1 MTYRV
6 VAVDPRWKDA
16 GRQQFLTDHLAEG
29 YELVVPKD
37 FEMAAMRKELETAS
51 ALVTGLGDITA
62 ETMEAA
68 PNLRVVGKAGTGV
81 DSIDVATATA
91 MKIPVAHA
99 PGWMRAT
106 PVAEHALTLMIM
118 LSRKPWLWRGKK
130 RPPLHIQMSGA
141 SAGIVGLGNIGQRIA
156 ARCAAFDMNV
166 LAYTRTRGKFKPEG
180 FSVEETGTLEELLAR
195 ADYVILSLP
204 LNGETRGLIGAKEFA
219 LMKPSAFLINVSRG
233 GHVVTDDLVV
243 ALGEGNVAGA
253 GLDVIEP
260 DPTPDD
266 HPIFSLDNVVISPH
280 CAAQTESTQRESY
293 ALLAESIRLA
303 VEGKRVESLVNPE
316 IYD

>member
-1 MTYRV
+1 
-6 VAVDPRWKDA
+6 
-16 GRQQFLTDHLAEG
+16 
-29 YELVVPKD
+29 
-37 FEMAAMRKELETAS
+37 
-51 ALVTGLGDITA
+51 
-62 ETMEAA
+62 
-68 PNLRVVGKAGTGV
+68 
-81 DSIDVATATA
+81 
-91 MKIPVAHA
+91 
-99 PGWMRAT
+99 
-106 PVAEHALTLMIM
+106 
-118 LSRKPWLWRGKK
+118 
-130 RPPLHIQMSGA
+130 
-141 SAGIVGLGNIGQRIA
+141 
-156 ARCAAFDMNV
+156 
-166 LAYTRTRGKFKPEG
+166 
-180 FSVEETGTLEELLAR
+180 
-195 ADYVILSLP
+195 
-204 LNGETRGLIGAKEFA
+204 
-219 LMKPSAFLINVSRG
+219 MKPSAFLINVSRG

>member
-6 VAVDPRWKDA
+6 VAVDHRWKDA
-16 GRQQFLTDHLAEG
+16 ARQKFLADHLAEG
-29 YELVVPKD
+29 IELVIPED
-37 FEMAAMRKELETAS
+37 FEMPAMRKELEGAS

-62 ETMEAA
+62 EMMEAA

-81 DSIDVATATA
+81 DSIDVAAATA

-106 PVAEHALTLMIM
+106 PVADHALTLMII
-118 LSRKPWLWRGKK
+118 LSRKPWLWRGEK

-141 SAGIVGLGNIGQRIA
+141 STGIVGLGNIGQRIA

-180 FSVEETGTLEELLAR
+180 FSVEETDTLEELLTR

-204 LNGETRGLIGAKEFA
+204 LNGETRGLIAAKEFA

-233 GHVVTDDLVV
+233 GHVITDDLV
-243 ALGEGNVAGA
+243 AAIGEEKIAGA
-253 GLDVIEP
+253 GLDVIDP
-260 DPTPDD
+260 DPIPGD

-303 VEGKRVESLVNPE
+303 VEGERVESLVNPK

>member
-6 VAVDPRWKDA
+6 VAVDHRWKDA
-16 GRQQFLTDHLAEG
+16 ARQKFLADHLAEG
-29 YELVVPKD
+29 IELVIPED
-37 FEMAAMRKELETAS
+37 FEMPAMRKELEGAS

-62 ETMEAA
+62 EMMEAA

-81 DSIDVATATA
+81 DSIDVAAATA

-106 PVAEHALTLMIM
+106 PVAEHALTLMII
-118 LSRKPWLWRGKK
+118 LSRKPWLWRGEK

-141 SAGIVGLGNIGQRIA
+141 STGIVGLGNIGQRIA

-180 FSVEETGTLEELLAR
+180 FSVEETDTLEELLTR

-204 LNGETRGLIGAKEFA
+204 LNGETRGLIAAKEFA

-233 GHVVTDDLVV
+233 GHVITDDLV
-243 ALGEGNVAGA
+243 AAIGEEKIAGA
-253 GLDVIEP
+253 GLDVIDP
-260 DPTPDD
+260 DPIPGD

-303 VEGKRVESLVNPE
+303 VEGERVESLVNPK